1 MKTKGVLA
9 ILFLS
14 VFLMAGCEKDPV
26 APENLLAEEIQVETL
41 YLRADGTVQSAYVE
55 EFGKSYYQET
65 ELRSL
70 MGEMIAAYNES
81 NGTDIKLTQLRATGG
96 KVYAI
101 LTYQDIAAYST
112 FNADFGKDTASM
124 LAESV
129 SADTAKERYGSLSFY
144 DVKKKAEKNGSEI
157 LSDKNQGIAV
167 IQGPIEVQ
175 TSGNVLYYSEGSLTD
190 SHTLTVPEGTEAVIV
205 YKKES

>member
-14 VFLMAGCEKDPV
+14 VFLIAGCEKDPV

-55 EFGKSYYQET
+55 EFGKSYYKES
-65 ELRSL
+65 ELRSF
-70 MGEMIAAYNES
+70 MDEMIAAYNES

>member
-55 EFGKSYYQET
+55 EFGKSYYKES
-65 ELRSL
+65 ELRSF
-70 MGEMIAAYNES
+70 MDEMIAAYNES

>member
-9 ILFLS
+9 ILFLA

-55 EFGKSYYQET
+55 EFGKSYYKES
-65 ELRSL
+65 ELRSF
-70 MGEMIAAYNES
+70 MDEMIAAYNES

>member
-55 EFGKSYYQET
+55 DFGKSYYKES
-65 ELRSL
+65 ELRSF
-70 MGEMIAAYNES
+70 MDEMIAAYNES

>member
-55 EFGKSYYQET
+55 EFGKSYYKES
-65 ELRSL
+65 ELRYF
-70 MGEMIAAYNES
+70 MDEMIAAYNES

>member
-55 EFGKSYYQET
+55 EFGKSYYKES
-65 ELRSL
+65 ELRSF
-70 MGEMIAAYNES
+70 MDEMIAAYNES

-112 FNADFGKDTASM
+112 FNADLGKDTASM

>member
-55 EFGKSYYQET
+55 EFGKSYYKES
-65 ELRSL
+65 ELRSF
-70 MGEMIAAYNES
+70 MDEMIAAYNES

-190 SHTLTVPEGTEAVIV
+190 SRTLTVPEGTEAVIV

>member
-14 VFLMAGCEKDPV
+14 VFLMAGCEKDPA

-55 EFGKSYYQET
+55 EFGKSYYKES
-65 ELRSL
+65 ELRSF
-70 MGEMIAAYNES
+70 MDEMIAAYNES

-190 SHTLTVPEGTEAVIV
+190 SRTLTVPEGTEAVIV

>member
-55 EFGKSYYQET
+55 EFGKSYYKES
-65 ELRSL
+65 ELRSF
-70 MGEMIAAYNES
+70 MDEMIAAYNES

-112 FNADFGKDTASM
+112 FNVFGMDTASL
-124 LAESV
+124 LADSV
-129 SADTAKERYGSLSFY
+129 CADTAKERFGSL
-144 DVKKKAEKNGSEI
+144 
-157 LSDKNQGIAV
+157 
-167 IQGPIEVQ
+167 
-175 TSGNVLYYSEGSLTD
+175 
-190 SHTLTVPEGTEAVIV
+190 
-205 YKKES
+205 